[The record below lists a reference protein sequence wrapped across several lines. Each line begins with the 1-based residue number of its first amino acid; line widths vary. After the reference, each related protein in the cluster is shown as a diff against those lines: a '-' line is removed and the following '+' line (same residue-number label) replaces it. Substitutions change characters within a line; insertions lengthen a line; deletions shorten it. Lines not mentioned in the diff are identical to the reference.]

1 MSAYDDVRAGKDVPL
16 EDLLRDLA
24 ARGELTHL
32 SIVAV
37 AGKGPGGVVYSGSF
51 TPAAQFG
58 HGFSRD
64 ADPVKAIFEAVEQAR
79 IEALGANALGGVRG
93 NLTAVL
99 EASLERKG
107 LNRVG
112 DTAAPPIAD
121 ILALLVRERLT
132 GDAPPDAA
140 KLLVDRFRGEIEAK
154 AGPDV
159 RTRAQA
165 AARGES

>member
-1 MSAYDDVRAGKDVPL
+1 MSAYDDVRAGKDDVPL

-64 ADPVKAIFEAVEQAR
+64 ADPVKAIFEAVRDKSLKRLVKILEKS
-79 IEALGANALGGVRG
+79 GAKIPPELGGDAEGKV
-93 NLTAVL
+93 
-99 EASLERKG
+99 S
-107 LNRVG
+107 
-112 DTAAPPIAD
+112 DP
-121 ILALLVRERLT
+121 
-132 GDAPPDAA
+132 DAPPPPPPE
-140 KLLVDRFRGEIEAK
+140 EIDDSEFA
-154 AGPDV
+154 
-159 RTRAQA
+159 
-165 AARGES
+165 